1 MQYGPQYGHGYAFP
15 HPPPPDPP
23 ERPAGVAGF
32 PRWPV
37 WYGPAAFG
45 CGLIAA
51 VVIGGIVA
59 AATGAGDGDDGL
71 GTTTT
76 LILTA
81 VLDGVFVG
89 FALLF
94 ASMTERPKAAHFGL
108 RRAPFWRTLGWAAL
122 GMLSFYVLSA
132 GYAQLIEDR
141 GKQQVLE
148 QLHARDSTFTLIAV
162 AILVIV
168 VAPAAE
174 EFFFR
179 GFFYR
184 ALRTRLGIASAAVLD
199 GLLFGAIHY
208 DGSSTLVLLPVL
220 AVLGLV
226 FCLVYE
232 KTGTLFATIGLHAF
246 NNIIAYGSETDDWA
260 VAGSVGGA
268 MLVACM
274 VLPRLL
280 RSGGARAPAR
290 A

>member
-1 MQYGPQYGHGYAFP
+1 VQYGPQYGHGYAFP

-23 ERPAGVAGF
+23 ERPAGVAPW

-45 CGLIAA
+45 CGLVSA
-51 VVIGGIVA
+51 VIVGGIVA
-59 AATGAGDGDDGL
+59 AASGDTNGKL

-81 VLDGVFVG
+81 VLDAVFVA
-89 FALLF
+89 FAILF
-94 ASMTERPKAAHFGL
+94 ASMTERPRAAHFGL
-108 RRAPFWRTLGWAAL
+108 RRAPFWRTVGWAGL
-122 GMLSFYVLSA
+122 GMLSFYLLSA
-132 GYAQLIEDR
+132 GYAQLIKDR
-141 GKQQVLE
+141 GHQPVLE
-148 QLHARDSTFTLIAV
+148 ELHAKDTTFTLIAV

-184 ALRTRLGIASAAVLD
+184 ALRSRMGVALAAVLD
-199 GLLFGAIHY
+199 GVLFGAIHY

-220 AVLGLV
+220 AVLGFV

-232 KTGTLFATIGLHAF
+232 KTGTLFATIGLHSL
-246 NNIIAYGSETDDWA
+246 NNIVAYGSETHDWA
-260 VAGSVGGA
+260 VAGSVGGV
-268 MLVACM
+268 MLTAC
-274 VLPRLL
+274 VVIPRLVG
-280 RSGGARAPAR
+280 SGLPSPAR